1 METLI
6 QVLMVVG
13 LMVEMVIFHI
23 NVKVQVEEDLLT
35 FIIHQEQVHIL
46 T

>member
-1 METLI
+1 MEILI

-13 LMVEMVIFHI
+13 QMVEMVIFHI
-23 NVKVQVEEDLLT
+23 VVEVLVEEDLLT
-35 FIIHQEQVHIL
+35 FIIHQEQDHIL